1 MMTPAR
7 GKLGPDILASDP
19 VNAERRR
26 MEALAEE
33 LVGRKSLDHI
43 ESQLGVL
50 RSAYT
55 HPNRTLHYDDL
66 LVCLLLG
73 FYNPTVRSLRTLEG
87 LSQTTCLQEHLSVDR
102 ICRSTTSDAM
112 ALFDPEL
119 LTPIIKELH
128 AQVPGIE
135 KADTPFADFVKKIVA
150 GDGSYF
156 SIYNDV
162 AWALIHTKSNGRKQG
177 QIRLNLQIDAITSE
191 PLQASISGDD
201 GSEPAAVKLH
211 LLADAVYLLDRNFV
225 DFELLKEII
234 RVGSDFVVRGR
245 SNAPS
250 FQAQRERELTEK
262 DKEHGV
268 VSDRIGILPGS
279 GGDTP
284 EPPDGLLR
292 EVVIAG
298 SDGKPVRLLTT
309 LLDLPAWMIG
319 LLYRK
324 RWQIELFFRWLKVWA
339 NFEHL
344 ICHNKNGLL
353 IQFYVAVIGVLLM
366 YVRLGRRISKYAYS
380 LLTVV
385 AAGGAT
391 LEEILPILER
401 REHEKELERARLA
414 RKKAEKKNA

>member
-1 MMTPAR
+1 MVTPAR
-7 GKLGPDILASDP
+7 GQLGPDILASDP
-19 VNAERRR
+19 RNAKRRR
-26 MEALAEE
+26 MEELADK
-33 LVGRKSLDHI
+33 LLGKKSLAHI

-50 RSAYT
+50 RSAYA
-55 HPNRTLHYDDL
+55 HPNRTLYYDDL

-87 LSQTTCLQEHLSVDR
+87 LSQTTYLQEHLSIDR

-112 ALFDPEL
+112 ALFDPGL
-119 LTPIIKELH
+119 LEPIIKELH
-128 AQVPGIE
+128 AQVPGIAH
-135 KADTPFADFVKKIVA
+135 ADAPFADIVVKIIA

-156 SIYNDV
+156 TIYNDV
-162 AWALIHTKSNGRKQG
+162 AWALIHTKTDGRKQG
-177 QIRLNLQIDAITSE
+177 RIRLNLQIDALTSE
-191 PLQASISGDD
+191 PLRASISGDD
-201 GSEPAAVKLH
+201 GSEPQAVKPD
-211 LLADAVYLLDRNFV
+211 LLADAIYLFDRNFV
-225 DFELLKEII
+225 DFRLMNAII
-234 RVGSDFVVRGR
+234 EVGSDFVIRCK

-250 FQAQRERELTEK
+250 FQVRRERELTEK

-279 GGDTP
+279 GGNTP
-284 EPPDGLLR
+284 KPPGQELR
-292 EVVIAG
+292 EVVIDG

-324 RWQIELFFRWLKVWA
+324 RWQVELFFRWLKVWA

-391 LEEILPILER
+391 LEQILPILER

-414 RKKAEKKNA
+414 RKKAEKKQA